1 MCSSDLEDSSAIA
14 LKNRKQ
20 EFADDVDR
28 KRRTIALEMLEPR
41 GIFRLHDFLTV
52 GAPAP
57 LQAAGAIGMAFG
69 PDYYNEMA
77 LEYRERRDLM
87 YGAIFAIFYFVL
99 IRPGQK
105 QRKAQDEMIR
115 QVKKGDEIVT
125 SGGIIGT
132 VIQIPAVAEGS
143 NSMEDRLTIK
153 SGESRLVIER
163 GRIARVIRG
172 GGAPSTEG

>member
-1 MCSSDLEDSSAIA
+1 MTPLFPA
-14 LKNRKQ
+14 L
-20 EFADDVDR
+20 
-28 KRRTIALEMLEPR
+28 ALLQMPSNS
-41 GIFRLHDFLTV
+41 FL
-52 GAPAP
+52 AP
-57 LQAAGAIGMAFG
+57 LF
-69 PDYYNEMA
+69 
-77 LEYRERRDLM
+77 M